1 MRVSLESSSQ
11 GSEEPLMG
19 YALISFPAQASRC
32 EYVYELK
39 KLAPAPGEPQ
49 SRKRRKLDEG
59 SQVVMGHP
67 PEPKPRA

>member
-1 MRVSLESSSQ
+1 
-11 GSEEPLMG
+11 MG

-49 SRKRRKLDEG
+49 SRKRRKLAEG
-59 SQVVMGHP
+59 SQVAMGHP
-67 PEPKPRA
+67 PELKPRA